1 MALQAI
7 QHRWR
12 TIEPKTV
19 VAAAL
24 LLLMGIMWVRVFF
37 SSGKPAQAVAY
48 SETNQT
54 QEVKA
59 EPAIHIEPVPLPV
72 IAGRN
77 DRLTKDYFAVALWPQ
92 QRSSMPQDV
101 QASLRND
108 AEQQRHDFIN
118 TLSSRLSIDAVLM
131 PTGQEPAKVC
141 LNGKV
146 LAEGQALT
154 LKDKDQTYELTITQI
169 KPNAITIVCDQK
181 TIVLP
186 FGDQEFDQSDN

>member
-24 LLLMGIMWVRVFF
+24 LLLMGIMWMRVFF
-37 SSGKPAQAVAY
+37 TSGKPAQAAAY
-48 SETNQT
+48 SETKEKEQ
-54 QEVKA
+54 VKA
-59 EPAIHIEPVPLPV
+59 EPAVNIEPVPLPV

-77 DRLTKDYFAVALWPQ
+77 DRLTKDYFAVVLWPQ
-92 QRSSMPQDV
+92 QHSSTPQDV
-101 QASLRND
+101 QGRLRND
-108 AEQQRHDFIN
+108 AEQQRLDFVN
-118 TLSSRLSIDAVLM
+118 TLLSRLSIDAVLM

-146 LAEGQALT
+146 LTEGQTLT

-181 TIVLP
+181 AIVLP
-186 FGDQEFDQSDN
+186 FGDQEFAQPDN